1 MSKMSEENAEVTTEV
16 EAPAVEEVV
25 EGAPKSRRS
34 RKSASEEV
42 AEEAPAVEAPAV
54 EEAPAPVVE
63 VPAPVA
69 EAPAKAEA
77 PEYPAMALTSG
88 AASGAIVA
96 AQKKLGVTESG
107 VVDAETKSA
116 VKACQKKA
124 GLKADGTITKNTW
137 NAIFA

>member
-1 MSKMSEENAEVTTEV
+1 MSEENAEVTTEEVV
-16 EAPAVEEVV
+16 ETPAAEEVV
-25 EGAPKSRRS
+25 EDAPKSRRS
-34 RKSASEEV
+34 RKSASDEL
-42 AEEAPAVEAPAV
+42 AEEAPVVEEVPAV
-54 EEAPAPVVE
+54 VETPAPVVQ
-63 VPAPVA
+63 
-69 EAPAKAEA
+69 APAKTEA

-88 AASGAIVA
+88 GASGAIVA

-107 VVDAETKSA
+107 VIDAETRTA